1 MVLSKETRVV
11 FDKETREEKG
21 GKLVERAI
29 LRDMNDMMWWEC
41 GFGLFDDIQ
50 EEEEGIF
57 FLKA

>member
-29 LRDMNDMMWWEC
+29 LRDMNDMM
-41 GFGLFDDIQ
+41 
-50 EEEEGIF
+50 
-57 FLKA
+57 